1 MTISRFVRIQLA
13 IFSLVAVVSLVV
25 VGVFYI
31 QVPSMLGIGR
41 YTVHLDIPNTGG
53 LYANANVTYRG
64 VTVGRV
70 DSVRLT
76 STGVRADLSI
86 DSDRKIPTSSAVSVQ
101 SVSAVGEQFVQFTP
115 KDDAGGGMLGDGST
129 IRNGTVPTE
138 ISTLVD
144 RTDALLE
151 SVQSSKLRRVLDETF
166 DAFNGNADELQR
178 LLDSLTLFA
187 GEANRN
193 SAVTR
198 TLIEQADPLLETQTA
213 TVGEI
218 RQWTANVAAVT
229 DQLREDDPEIRG
241 ILAKGPGTVSQARDL
256 FTSFNQT
263 LPLLID
269 NIATAGKTLAVYLP
283 NLRQVLVLYPRVLQA
298 LVSAVNNEDPRK
310 GANVDF
316 SLAFQD
322 PGTCTV
328 GFLPASARR
337 SPAVQTPQE
346 IPPGLLCRVPQDSN
360 VAVRGTRNFPC
371 VEFPGRRAPTPE
383 ECRTGYKPL
392 AENVP
397 FPQGLPGIPGLP
409 DGKLTPATPSAYD
422 GKPSVYAGAYD
433 PGSGTA
439 IGPDGKTYVVADGAG
454 PTTDGASADG
464 QGGARGG
471 STTWQGLITG
481 TVSG

>member
-41 YTVHLDIPNTGG
+41 YTVHLDLPSTGG

-115 KDDAGGGMLGDGST
+115 DANSTGGEVLRNGST

-144 RTDALLE
+144 RTDALLK

-198 TLIEQADPLLETQTA
+198 TLIEQAEPLLETQTA

-218 RQWTANVAAVT
+218 RQWTSNVAAVT

-241 ILAKGPGTVSQARDL
+241 ILAKGPATVSQARDL

-269 NIATAGKTLAVYLP
+269 NIATAGRTLAVYLP

-328 GFLPASARR
+328 GFLPASQRR
-337 SPAVQTPQE
+337 SPAIQTPQDV
-346 IPPGLLCRVPQDSN
+346 PPGLLCRVPQDSN

-371 VEFPGRRAPTPE
+371 VEFTGRRASTPE

-397 FPQGLPGIPGLP
+397 FPQGLPGISGLP

-422 GKPSVYAGAYD
+422 GTPSVYAGAYD

-439 IGPDGKTYVVADGAG
+439 IGPDGKTYAVAAG
-454 PTTDGASADG
+454 DATTDG
-464 QGGARGG
+464 QTGARGG

>member
-41 YTVHLDIPNTGG
+41 YTVHLDLPSTGG
-53 LYANANVTYRG
+53 IYPNANVTYRG

-70 DSVRLT
+70 DAVRLT
-76 STGVRADLSI
+76 STGVQADLSI
-86 DSDRKIPTSSAVSVQ
+86 QSDRKIPASSAASVQ

-115 KDDAGGGMLGDGST
+115 GEDAGGATLRDGSV
-129 IRNGTVPTE
+129 IRNGAVPTE
-138 ISTLVD
+138 ISDLVD
-144 RTDALLE
+144 RTDALLK
-151 SVQSSKLRRVLDETF
+151 SVQSTKLRRVLDETF
-166 DAFNGNADELQR
+166 DAFDGNAEQLQR

-198 TLIEQADPLLETQTA
+198 TLIEQAEPLLATQTA
-213 TVGEI
+213 TVGDI

-229 DQLREDDPEIRG
+229 DQLRANDPELRG

-256 FTSFNQT
+256 FASFNQT

-283 NLRQVLVLYPRVLQA
+283 NLQQVLVLYPRVLQA

-316 SLAFQD
+316 ALGFQD

-371 VEFPGRRAPTPE
+371 VEFPGRRASTPE

-397 FPQGLPGIPGLP
+397 FPQGIPGISGLP
-409 DGKLTPATPSAYD
+409 DGKLTPATPSSYD

-439 IGPDGKTYVVADGAG
+439 IGPDGKTYAVAAG
-454 PTTDGASADG
+454 DPTTAG

-481 TVSG
+481 TVAG